1 MIAET
6 LIPLKRCRYE
16 ASAGD
21 HLPALMMAGEKGRA
35 GKMRKIK
42 KINGYLVV
50 RFNDREK
57 RGYPQMG
64 SYGVIDAE
72 LYSGNLMVDLDAM
85 DYTDAETVEIA
96 VEQARGLDSEFDMEE
111 PEVKVTVVK
120 DVDGK
125 TSEETYDPVKMFGI
139 TRTLLEGDIQ
149 RGVGEDVAPRTAAH
163 ELRGFAKALMTMG
176 AVRGDD
182 ERFYV
187 PLDSFGTP
195 PEDTPLTA
203 GELREMIG
211 QWVWVKVKY
220 SLSTYDGWAFVCGP
234 ESLAFF
240 EQTLSISENGTKF
253 TAYRRAQGNGKPMP
267 PCLRQPPE
275 AAAADPPTLTPQEV
289 RALRNLQGLLKE
301 VEDYIS
307 GDRAAAPEG
316 ETATSYQPYNKKP
329 ELAVLRLDMD
339 LSKIRTM
346 QNLQNVLK
354 LADSTP
360 GAEPP
365 RDQFQRTPEIEDDLL
380 PRKIFQLGLA
390 MEAGCPENDCT
401 VYRNIFRMARELDQA
416 LDGAQ
421 GYAAEVLRRE
431 MGKHL
436 RDLRRMYYINHA
448 VKAFRKEASL

>member
-1 MIAET
+1 
-6 LIPLKRCRYE
+6 
-16 ASAGD
+16 
-21 HLPALMMAGEKGRA
+21 
-35 GKMRKIK
+35 MRKMK

-57 RGYPQMG
+57 REYPQLG

-72 LYSGNLMVDLDAM
+72 LYTGVLDIDRSVM
-85 DYTDAETVEIA
+85 EYDDAETIEIA
-96 VEQARGLDSEFDMEE
+96 VEQARSLDSEFDMEE
-111 PEVKVTVVK
+111 PEVKLTVVK

-125 TSEETYDPVKMFGI
+125 TSEETYDPVKMFDI

-149 RGVGEDVAPRTAAH
+149 RGVGEDIDPRTAAH
-163 ELRGFAKALMTMG
+163 ELRGFAKALMAMG
-176 AVRGDD
+176 AARGDD

-195 PEDTPLTA
+195 PEDIPLTA
-203 GELREMIG
+203 EELRDMIG

-220 SLSTYDGWAFVCGP
+220 SLSTCDGWAFVCGP
-234 ESLAFF
+234 GGLAFF

-253 TAYRRAQGNGKPMP
+253 TAYRRVQGKGNPMP
-267 PCLRQPPE
+267 LCLRQPPE
-275 AAAADPPTLTPQEV
+275 TAAADPPALTPQEV
-289 RALRNLQGLLKE
+289 RELRNAKKLLKE

-307 GDRAAAPEG
+307 GDRATAPEG
-316 ETATSYQPYNKKP
+316 ERVAPYQPQNKRP
-329 ELAVLRLDMD
+329 GRVSLRLDMD
-339 LSKIRTM
+339 LSRIRTM
-346 QNLQNVLK
+346 QDLQDVLK
-354 LADSTP
+354 LADSTS

-365 RDQFQRTPEIEDDLL
+365 RDQFHHAPGIEDDLL

-390 MEAGCPENDCT
+390 MEVGCPENDCI

-431 MGKHL
+431 MGKHM

-448 VKAFRKEASL
+448 VKAFRKGASL